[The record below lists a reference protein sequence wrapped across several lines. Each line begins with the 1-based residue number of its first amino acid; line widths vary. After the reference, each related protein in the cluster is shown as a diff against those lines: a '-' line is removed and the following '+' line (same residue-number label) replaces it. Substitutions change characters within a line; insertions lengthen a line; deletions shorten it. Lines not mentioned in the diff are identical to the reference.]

1 MLGEKGDFMNHT
13 DVRRLF
19 THLVWLILVLG
30 SAALAQLEVGDRLF
44 DEGDYAAAAA
54 AYQEAAADGDGVAL
68 YKLADAKVYQASRT
82 EGETAEKLYN
92 EAVAAAKEA
101 VEVVPDDLEAHMSL
115 VRAWGRLAQYQGIFE
130 SLNLATLMKNELDL
144 ILERDPEHDGA
155 LHALALWHLNVPWL
169 LGGRSDKTR
178 GLFEQAIA
186 VEPTVLHHLEY
197 GESLLELGDL
207 AAAKTQLQA
216 ALALPA
222 ETAAERDEQAR
233 AQALLKS
240 SF

>member
-1 MLGEKGDFMNHT
+1 MTYLPSWCTGLLAFA
-13 DVRRLF
+13 LF
-19 THLVWLILVLG
+19 S
-30 SAALAQLEVGDRLF
+30 SAALAQDVQTGDRLSG
-44 DEGDYAAAAA
+44 EGDYAAAAA
-54 AYQEAAADGDGVAL
+54 AYQQAAADGDNVAL
-68 YKLADAKVYQASRT
+68 YKLADAKVYEAGQV
-82 EGETAEKLYN
+82 EGEAAEKLYN

-101 VEVVPDDLEAHMSL
+101 VAALPDDLEAHMSL
-115 VRAWGRLAQYQGIFE
+115 VRAWGRLAQYQGVFE
-130 SLNLATLMKNELDL
+130 SLNLAPLMKNELDL

-178 GLFEQAIA
+178 ELFEQAIA

-197 GESLLELGDL
+197 GESLITLGDP

-222 ETAAERDEQAR
+222 ETAAERGEQVR
-233 AQALLKS
+233 AQGLLDTL
-240 SF
+240 